1 MSAVVDV
8 ENKVAEKGW
17 AAQAVNKQRAYFETG
32 ATKGYQFRLDQLNK
46 LKRAIVKYAPD
57 VEKSL
62 KADIGRPPLEA
73 YIEVAGAMDEIN
85 HAIKSLKKWM
95 KPKRVATSLMA
106 QPGRSRIQATPL
118 GVTFILVPYNYPF
131 ILCMQP
137 LIGAIAA
144 GNTVIIKPSSL
155 DPETAD
161 VIKNIMEENFP
172 EEYIKVYRG
181 STEITNALLE
191 EKFDHIFFTGSPRV
205 GKIVMAAAAKHLTT
219 VTLELGGKSPTIVH
233 HDADLKVAAKRILSG
248 KFMNVGQTCIAPDHL
263 LVHSSIKD
271 AFITELKN
279 TLKEFFGDD
288 TINCPD
294 IGRLVNDKHFERV
307 KGLIDPDKVVAGG
320 ETDKAQKFIAPT
332 IMDNVTLDDPC
343 MQEEIFG
350 PVLPVLEYTNLS
362 EVYEHVR
369 KLPPHPLALYLFTGS
384 TKVEEEVL
392 DNTQFGGGCINNTLM
407 HVGNANIPF
416 GGVGNSGIGSYHGY
430 KTFEVFSH
438 LRGVLKTPTIFDIKF
453 RYAPYKNKVKFL
465 KMMVK

>member
-1 MSAVVDV
+1 
-8 ENKVAEKGW
+8 
-17 AAQAVNKQRAYFETG
+17 
-32 ATKGYQFRLDQLNK
+32 
-46 LKRAIVKYAPD
+46 
-57 VEKSL
+57 
-62 KADIGRPPLEA
+62 
-73 YIEVAGAMDEIN
+73 
-85 HAIKSLKKWM
+85 
-95 KPKRVATSLMA
+95 
-106 QPGRSRIQATPL
+106 
-118 GVTFILVPYNYPF
+118 
-131 ILCMQP
+131 MQP